1 MADHPRPELT
11 YDDVIFNRGSI
22 FASNGD
28 LEDAA
33 KSIINYILW
42 DGRVVE
48 SEGAEPF
55 LPEYEDGARYV
66 IVLEPTTD
74 IAAVYNSFLAF
85 EIDHSEDNLAD
96 WAQFWELYREL
107 TEDPVDLLT
116 GSFSWEYQDFALYGR
131 NDRSFI
137 RYYESSDGEHNHALG
152 NGWSHN
158 YSYSLETGLLYAKVT
173 LPGGHDVYFDLIYDG
188 SYQAKAGSA
197 YTLDRDSTGFH
208 LSDRNGTVYDFS
220 DNGLLE
226 RISYLDGNTIS
237 LSYNGD
243 QLTRHLQR
251 YWFLCALLQ

>member
-1 MADHPRPELT
+1 MLALLQKKVLCLCPKKVHPQSNPLHLSRSLSRSHPPPSELADDPRPELT

-116 GSFSWEYQDFALYGR
+116 GSF
-131 NDRSFI
+131 
-137 RYYESSDGEHNHALG
+137 
-152 NGWSHN
+152 
-158 YSYSLETGLLYAKVT
+158 
-173 LPGGHDVYFDLIYDG
+173 
-188 SYQAKAGSA
+188 
-197 YTLDRDSTGFH
+197 
-208 LSDRNGTVYDFS
+208 
-220 DNGLLE
+220 
-226 RISYLDGNTIS
+226 
-237 LSYNGD
+237 
-243 QLTRHLQR
+243 
-251 YWFLCALLQ
+251 

>member
-1 MADHPRPELT
+1 MLALLQKKVLCLCPKKVHPQSNPLHSESGPSPGGHPPPRELADDPRPELT

-48 SEGAEPF
+48 SEGAEPPARIRRRCP
-55 LPEYEDGARYV
+55 LCNRSGA
-66 IVLEPTTD
+66 TTD

-131 NDRSFI
+131 NDLSFI
-137 RYYESSDGEHNHALG
+137 RYY
-152 NGWSHN
+152 
-158 YSYSLETGLLYAKVT
+158 
-173 LPGGHDVYFDLIYDG
+173 
-188 SYQAKAGSA
+188 
-197 YTLDRDSTGFH
+197 
-208 LSDRNGTVYDFS
+208 
-220 DNGLLE
+220 
-226 RISYLDGNTIS
+226 
-237 LSYNGD
+237 
-243 QLTRHLQR
+243 
-251 YWFLCALLQ
+251 